1 MKTLSLIII
10 AILGFLPVFSQTTL
24 QKETIK
30 VWGNCGM
37 CKKKIEKAATSA
49 GASSATWSEKT
60 KSLSVSYEAGK
71 STGMKIQE
79 AIAKVGYDTQDLTAD
94 ENAYNNLPGC
104 CQYDRK
110 SAIDPASAKC
120 CSEATCAGAAC
131 KDKNCCKDKKCCK
144 S

>member
-1 MKTLSLIII
+1 MKTLSLMII
-10 AILGFLPVFSQTTL
+10 AIISFLPVFAQSTAQT
-24 QKETIK
+24 EIIK

-37 CKKKIEKAATSA
+37 CKKKIEKAAKSA
-49 GASSATWSEKT
+49 GASTANWSEET
-60 KSLSVSYEAGK
+60 KSLSVSFDAAK
-71 STGMKIQE
+71 CSSMKIQE

-110 SAIDPASAKC
+110 TAVNTSSTSC
-120 CSEATCAGAAC
+120 CSEASCTGTTC

>member
-1 MKTLSLIII
+1 MKTLSLMII
-10 AILGFLPVFSQTTL
+10 AIISFLPVFAQSTAQT
-24 QKETIK
+24 ETIK

-37 CKKKIEKAATSA
+37 CKKKIEKAAKSA
-49 GASSATWSEKT
+49 GASVANWSEET
-60 KSLSVSYEAGK
+60 KSLSVSYDAAK
-71 STGMKIQE
+71 SSNMKIQE

-94 ENAYNNLPGC
+94 ESAYNNLPGC

-110 SAIDPASAKC
+110 TATHSASSKC
-120 CSEATCAGAAC
+120 CSEATCAGSAC